1 MYAGQADWTTIRE
14 VKQAVSVPVIANGDV
29 FAPTD
34 AVRILQETGADGL
47 MIGRGAMGNPWLFA
61 KARQALRGEPVTEE
75 TLGERIDTAI
85 THARWMVDFK
95 GERLGIVEMRKHVG
109 HYISGLRG
117 ASAIRREVNAMTT
130 LKQLEALLLTLKAG
144 EEKL

>member
-1 MYAGQADWTTIRE
+1 MA
-14 VKQAVSVPVIANGDV
+14 
-29 FAPTD
+29 
-34 AVRILQETGADGL
+34 
-47 MIGRGAMGNPWLFA
+47 
-61 KARQALRGEPVTEE
+61 
-75 TLGERIDTAI
+75 
-85 THARWMVDFK
+85 DFK

-144 EEKL
+144 EEEL